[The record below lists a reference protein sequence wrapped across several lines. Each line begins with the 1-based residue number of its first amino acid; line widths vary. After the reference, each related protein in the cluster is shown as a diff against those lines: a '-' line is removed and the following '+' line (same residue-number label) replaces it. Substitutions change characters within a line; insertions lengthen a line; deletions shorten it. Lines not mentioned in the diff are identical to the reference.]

1 LLHNF
6 FFAIAITSLE
16 MPNVFSG
23 WIAQYLKMGLQ
34 TTHWFVTNLPMA
46 NCDFN
51 YNKKDPKKPL
61 SLIPHHQATYF

>member
-1 LLHNF
+1 
-6 FFAIAITSLE
+6 